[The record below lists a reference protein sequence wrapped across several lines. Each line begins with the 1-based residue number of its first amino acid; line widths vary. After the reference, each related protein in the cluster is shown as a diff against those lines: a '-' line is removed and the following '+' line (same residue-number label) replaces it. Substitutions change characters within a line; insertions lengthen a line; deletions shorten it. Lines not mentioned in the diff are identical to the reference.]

1 MLNVNPVVDGLSLWD
16 VGFGGFVNPV
26 TIGVRFQNIFSKVSF
41 LKLLERFVD
50 PRMEREQLNTGNIWN
65 IASGLRTDRNQILD
79 VARHL
84 ECWPEIRVVSNT
96 QTLLWEWK
104 IPANSR
110 IQARERNKSQQLFQN
125 VSSCAMV
132 ITN

>member
-1 MLNVNPVVDGLSLWD
+1 MDGLSLRD
-16 VGFGGFVNPV
+16 VGFGSFVNPV
-26 TIGVRFQNIFSKVSF
+26 TIGIRFQNIVGKVSF
-41 LKLLERFVD
+41 FELLERLVD

-65 IASGLRTDRNQILD
+65 IASGLRTDRNQLLD
-79 VARHL
+79 VIRHL